1 VNEKERAVARRKRGV
16 WPGRKR
22 REMGNAIRS
31 RELYVEQNK
40 LIELLN
46 VTGKCGDYESR
57 NPTGWVWMG
66 EMVKWVG
73 FWGRGS

>member
-1 VNEKERAVARRKRGV
+1 MLGS
-16 WPGRKR
+16 G
-22 REMGNAIRS
+22 GNAIRS

-57 NPTGWVWMG
+57 NSRMGGVGEVGEVGEVGGVGGMGGPLGWHG
-66 EMVKWVG
+66 
-73 FWGRGS
+73 